1 MFVQISYNLFYFVQ
15 VARVQLMVLEAASNI
30 PSASASLT
38 RLNSD
43 LLDIT
48 TLYQV
53 INFQG

>member
-1 MFVQISYNLFYFVQ
+1 
-15 VARVQLMVLEAASNI
+15 MVLEAASNI
-30 PSASASLT
+30 PSVSTSLS

-53 INFQG
+53 QIVPTIDSKLAA